1 MGLVTL
7 CMFCSNCL
15 LGASSWIR
23 NRWVLWVPQLLMFCS
38 NCVLQG
44 RTVTHTKDM
53 GPERVLREHHW
64 FSVLSILAIKLIFTG
79 GNRLVAIRKQMI
91 MLVVGIKGQS
101 AG

>member
-1 MGLVTL
+1 MGFVGSSAAHVLFQLRATGEN
-7 CMFCSNCL
+7 SYPHKGY
-15 LGASSWIR
+15 GA
-23 NRWVLWVPQLLMFCS
+23 Q
-38 NCVLQG
+38 
-44 RTVTHTKDM
+44 
-53 GPERVLREHHW
+53 RVLREHHW